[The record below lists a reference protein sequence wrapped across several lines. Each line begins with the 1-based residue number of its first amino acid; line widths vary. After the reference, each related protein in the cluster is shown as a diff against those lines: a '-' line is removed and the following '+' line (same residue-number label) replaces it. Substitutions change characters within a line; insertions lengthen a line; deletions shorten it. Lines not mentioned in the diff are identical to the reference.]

1 MRFNVAH
8 GGPAMIP
15 MDVKGDSQSGEI
27 HMSTSE
33 LEASVERFN
42 LALGSLKN
50 SAEKVK
56 ATKPL
61 SEQERSVAVARIDQA
76 IGALRRVLGED
87 GSHAAG
93 QR

>member
-1 MRFNVAH
+1 M
-8 GGPAMIP
+8 P
-15 MDVKGDSQSGEI
+15 S
-27 HMSTSE
+27 SE

-42 LALGSLKN
+42 VALASLRE
-50 SAEKVK
+50 AADEVK
-56 ATKPL
+56 ASKPL

-87 GSHAAG
+87 TSHAAG